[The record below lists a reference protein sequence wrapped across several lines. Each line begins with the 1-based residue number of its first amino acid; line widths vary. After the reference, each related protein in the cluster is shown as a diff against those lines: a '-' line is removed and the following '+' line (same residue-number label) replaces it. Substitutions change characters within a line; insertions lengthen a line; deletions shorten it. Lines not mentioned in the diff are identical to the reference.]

1 VYTTYQPYQL
11 VQDFAVE
18 SGLLDLDRVDAAADT
33 LAAELSR
40 TCRQQLEASRRM
52 TYLH

>member
-1 VYTTYQPYQL
+1 

-33 LAAELSR
+33 LAAENQGHVDSSLKHHD
-40 TCRQQLEASRRM
+40 A
-52 TYLH
+52 